1 MGKIEGSIKS
11 HKSDNMNIPGTYNQ
25 NTQKYKSH
33 QQQKNMNNTVVIPQE
48 VLRQASRAGEQ
59 LIWVTGCLLPKS
71 ELVFICC

>member
-33 QQQKNMNNTVVIPQE
+33 QQQKNMNNTD
-48 VLRQASRAGEQ
+48 LR
-59 LIWVTGCLLPKS
+59 
-71 ELVFICC
+71 